1 MTTAEWREWRVHG
14 GTGSGL
20 QAGARR
26 RVRIVV
32 TNDLPVES
40 NPYMTSSINANNM
53 FDRLNMLL
61 GKTDIIVALPGY
73 LGTLNEII
81 MAVTMN
87 YITDENQRKKK
98 PVIVSR
104 KPWEPIWNS
113 ICEELD
119 VGKKDRN
126 KE

>member
-1 MTTAEWREWRVHG
+1 MEALARGCKQVQG
-14 GTGSGL
+14 GVCEG
-20 QAGARR
+20 
-26 RVRIVV
+26 IVV

-61 GKTDIIVALPGY
+61 GKADIIVALPGY

-119 VGKKDRN
+119 VDKKGRS

>member
-1 MTTAEWREWRVHG
+1 MEALARGCKQVQG
-14 GTGSGL
+14 GVCEG
-20 QAGARR
+20 
-26 RVRIVV
+26 IVV

-53 FDRLNMLL
+53 FDRLNMLI
-61 GKTDIIVALPGY
+61 GKADIIVALPGY

-104 KPWEPIWNS
+104 KPWEPIWSS